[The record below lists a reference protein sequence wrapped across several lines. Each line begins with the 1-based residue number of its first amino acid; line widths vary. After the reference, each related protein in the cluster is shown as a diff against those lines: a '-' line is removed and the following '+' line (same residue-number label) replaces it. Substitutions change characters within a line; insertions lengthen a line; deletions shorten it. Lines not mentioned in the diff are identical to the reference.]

1 MALAFKDYR
10 GLISPALRILS
21 PLGLPYPVTVP
32 AGTRI
37 AQSVTLTLS
46 DEVDISRG
54 DIIASMERQ
63 PQVADR
69 IDARLFWMATEHLKE
84 GDQFLLKLGAAAV
97 PARVVTVRQRIDL
110 ASLASVPVSSLGAN
124 DVGHVVLALDQPVA
138 FDPYLQSRGTGGF
151 ILIDRESFDTVA
163 IGLVDGAE
171 SRRDTGSQPT
181 RNDGQVTWLKAIREQ
196 KRRSVLKAVSW
207 RVIGSVATVAAAF
220 LLTQDTRLA
229 AAIGA
234 TEVVT
239 KLVLY
244 YGHERLWTR
253 IKFGLSVAAKQ
264 HGTDPQ
270 RSGAS

>member
-1 MALAFKDYR
+1 
-10 GLISPALRILS
+10 
-21 PLGLPYPVTVP
+21 
-32 AGTRI
+32 
-37 AQSVTLTLS
+37 
-46 DEVDISRG
+46 
-54 DIIASMERQ
+54 
-63 PQVADR
+63 
-69 IDARLFWMATEHLKE
+69 
-84 GDQFLLKLGAAAV
+84 
-97 PARVVTVRQRIDL
+97 
-110 ASLASVPVSSLGAN
+110 
-124 DVGHVVLALDQPVA
+124 
-138 FDPYLQSRGTGGF
+138 
-151 ILIDRESFDTVA
+151 
-163 IGLVDGAE
+163 
-171 SRRDTGSQPT
+171 
-181 RNDGQVTWLKAIREQ
+181 VTWLKAIREQ